1 MMGLKVTC
9 SGCRT
14 GFKHKSHYLEL
25 FAHDSGVV
33 RNFCGRCVNRMHNRL
48 LLKPIKNR
56 DEIELQ
62 VYCYNFLKQHK
73 IKYES

>member
-1 MMGLKVTC
+1 M
-9 SGCRT
+9 
-14 GFKHKSHYLEL
+14 EL

-33 RNFCGRCVNRMHNRL
+33 RNFCGRCVHRMHNRL

-73 IKYES
+73 ITYES